1 MARKR
6 LLSAIGVALII
17 LAGSVGAQS
26 TESPPPPPAADQR
39 TPEELEAKLQER
51 DRLVQRVRQLRAEGQ
66 LDEAVTAA
74 EQILAIEREV
84 YGAVHEEVAGTLQL
98 LAGLHEQA
106 DQWEAARQR
115 RREVLEIYRKLYP
128 SPDHPKHWRVT
139 DARLALE
146 DAERLS
152 RMSAEERQRLKVAD
166 ALEVEASQL
175 ARIGRQR
182 EAIERLQKVL
192 AIRGELLGKG
202 HRHYGRALNNLAA
215 RYLITGDQR
224 RALQLLEQA
233 TQIAKQSFGERHPT
247 YATALHNLARAYAAA
262 GLYVKAVPL
271 VRESLAIKEAT
282 IGKRSVG
289 YVRGLQNLAG
299 LYMNLGDYGRAE
311 PILLQALNL
320 ARQVLEK
327 HHPVYLEILNNVGT
341 MYLGMRYPDR
351 AQPFLLEALQLARDA
366 VGNRHPWYAAILV
379 NVADLYRERGE
390 YARSEALLKEALQ
403 WQEERLGKN
412 HPLYA
417 TTLYYL
423 AMLYVQMGEAVR
435 AEEHLTSALEIRRRV
450 LGEKHPDYAATLNA
464 LAVLAFAV
472 GDLDRAEELLR
483 RTLAIERTVY
493 GERDARFATT
503 LGNLAVVYSRRGE
516 YSKARDL
523 LEKVAEIERERLGR
537 HHPTYASTLGNL
549 ARVYFALEDYGR
561 AERLYREALQI
572 EAAALG
578 EHHPSFAGT
587 LRALGYFL
595 AARNRLP
602 EARDAFVKAARAYAS
617 AVAREV
623 AASTQ
628 ARHSGLAGRW
638 RHHLYEAL
646 TLADAVESYEEI
658 LELVLDWKAPSARAL
673 RAQREALVRASDP
686 EIRQLHR
693 RVLAERATLAAVLM
707 RGPKPGESPEEFQA
721 RRKRHEERLERAEAE
736 LTARLPTYATLQRA
750 ERAGAAELA
759 NQLGD
764 DAALIEFVHYQPFR
778 YDRERKLADW
788 VSPRYAAIILRRQG
802 GRPYV
807 RYVQLGEAAPI
818 DQAIVRWRR
827 AVQAGGLDSQA
838 EKTLVERLWRPL
850 YEALGPDI
858 RTLHVSPDGTLALLP
873 LEALRPDGQSYLIE
887 RYQVS
892 YVAHGRELMP
902 EPELAGRNPVAVVVA
917 DPDYNSSDGTREEPP
932 LRLLAQTTPSGFR
945 AFDGLRFRRL
955 PGFARE
961 AETVLDNLR
970 AKGIPARLL
979 SGPAAT
985 EEAVAAIRRPRFLY
999 FVTHGFFLPDL
1010 LPPVALAGPG
1020 QRGIELVPQPGADP
1034 PKANQPNG
1042 LGAPELRSGLALAG
1056 ANRWQ
1061 ERLAAGFTDGL
1072 LTAMDVAGLDL
1083 TGTEL
1088 VVLSACETGVGE
1100 VQIGEGVIGLRRA
1113 FRLAGARTVV
1123 ASLWKV
1129 PDRETQRLMGR
1140 FVQLWLE
1147 GKRPAAALR
1156 QAQLELIAALRAEQD
1171 ARRRI
1176 APPLYWAA
1184 FITHGHP

>member
-6 LLSAIGVALII
+6 LLSATGVVLII
-17 LAGSVGAQS
+17 LAGSVSAQS
-26 TESPPPPPAADQR
+26 TDSPPPPAADQR
-39 TPEELEAKLQER
+39 SPEELEAKLQER
-51 DRLVQRVRQLRAEGQ
+51 DRLMRRVRQLRAEGQ
-66 LDEAVTAA
+66 LDEAVTVA

-106 DQWEAARQR
+106 GQWEAARQR
-115 RREVLEIYRKLYP
+115 RREVLEIYRKLYA
-128 SPDHPKHWRVT
+128 SPDHPKRWRVT

-146 DAERLS
+146 DAERLA
-152 RMSAEERQRLKVAD
+152 RMSADERERLKVAD

-192 AIRGELLGKG
+192 AIRRELLGE
-202 HRHYGRALNNLAA
+202 RHPNYGRALNNLAA
-215 RYLITGDQR
+215 RYFITGDQR

-233 TQIAKQSFGERHPT
+233 TQIAKESFGERHPN
-247 YATALHNLARAYAAA
+247 YAAALHNLARAYSAM
-262 GLYVKAVPL
+262 GLYAQAIPL
-271 VRESLAIKEAT
+271 VQQSLAITEAT
-282 IGKRSVG
+282 VGKHSVG

-299 LYMNLGDYGRAE
+299 LYMELSDYARAE
-311 PILLQALNL
+311 PVQLRALEL
-320 ARQVLEK
+320 CRQVLGK
-327 HHPVYLEILNNVGT
+327 RHPAYVEILNNIGS
-341 MYLGMRYPDR
+341 MYMSMRHHER
-351 AQPFLLEALQLARDA
+351 AKPFFQEALQLTMD
-366 VGNRHPWYAAILV
+366 VFGENHPWYGPILV
-379 NVADLYRERGE
+379 NVADLYRENGQ
-390 YARSEALLKEALQ
+390 YAYAETLLKQALR

-412 HPLYA
+412 HPIYA

-423 AMLYVQMGEAVR
+423 AVLYVQMGEAAR
-435 AEEHLTSALEIRRRV
+435 AKEHLTSALEIRRRV
-450 LGEKHPDYAATLNA
+450 LGEKHPDYAATLNG
-464 LAVLAFAV
+464 LAALAFAV
-472 GDLDRAEELLR
+472 GDFDRAEELFR
-483 RTLAIERTVY
+483 RTLAIERMVY
-493 GERDARFATT
+493 GERHARFATT

-549 ARVYFALEDYGR
+549 ARVYFALEDYDR

-578 EHHPSFAGT
+578 EHHPSFAST

-617 AVAREV
+617 TVAREV

-646 TLADAVESYEEI
+646 TLADVGESYEEI

-673 RAQREALVRASDP
+673 RARREALVRASDP

-721 RRKRHEERLERAEAE
+721 RRKLHEERLERAEAE

-750 ERAGAAELA
+750 ERAGTAELA
-759 NQLGD
+759 SQLGD

-802 GRPYV
+802 GRPNV

-838 EKTLVERLWRPL
+838 ERTLVERLWRPL

-858 RTLHVSPDGTLALLP
+858 RTLHLSPDGTLALLP
-873 LEALRPDGQSYLIE
+873 LEALRPDGRSYLIE

-902 EPELAGRNPVAVVVA
+902 EPELARRNPVALVVA

-932 LRLLAQTTPSGFR
+932 LKLLAQATPSGFR

-961 AETVLDNLR
+961 AETVVHNFR
-970 AKGIPARLL
+970 AKGIPVRLL

-999 FVTHGFFLPDL
+999 FVTHGFFLPDM
-1010 LPPVALAGPG
+1010 LPSVTLGGPG
-1020 QRGIELVPQPGADP
+1020 QRGIELVAQPGADQ
-1034 PKANQPNG
+1034 PKPDQPNG

-1061 ERLAAGFTDGL
+1061 ERLAAGLTDGL
-1072 LTAMDVAGLDL
+1072 LTAMDVGGLDL

-1113 FRLAGARTVV
+1113 FRMAGARTVV

-1129 PDRETQRLMGR
+1129 PDRETERLMGR

-1147 GKRPAAALR
+1147 GKRPAPALR

-1171 ARRRI
+1171 ARRRS